1 MSLDCG
7 TANQS
12 ETAKEKIGENIEML
26 LCFIFMGTQDMTLID
41 INHHCQITM
50 NQHKN

>member
-12 ETAKEKIGENIEML
+12 EPAKEKIGENIEML
-26 LCFIFMGTQDMTLID
+26 LCLICMGKQDRTLID
-41 INHHCQITM
+41 INNHYQITM